1 MNEARNAI
9 LARLNK
15 QINTGNSKRDQLIST
30 QTKALNT
37 KQTFDQLTEKLKENR
52 AEVYRVSSKNWIDT
66 LTQIALEKKLNT
78 WLIGGNLRTIE
89 QAGKA
94 LTEASPEISL
104 VHYSQSYESL
114 KKTLFHEIDASV
126 TLAKAA
132 IADTGTLILI
142 PDKNEPRMMSLVPP
156 VHVVILKE
164 QDVVGSFQ
172 QLVDHPPWSIQ
183 NMPSNIVFI
192 SSPSKTADIQQ
203 TLAYGAHG
211 PKNLI
216 VLILS

>member
-1 MNEARNAI
+1 MNEARSAI

-15 QINTGNSKRDQLIST
+15 QIGRGNSKRDQLTST

-37 KQTFDQLTEKLKENR
+37 KQASALLTEKLIENR
-52 AEVYRVSSKNWIDT
+52 AEVYRVNSKNWTDT
-66 LTQIALEKKLNT
+66 LTQIASEKKLNA
-78 WLIGGNLRTIE
+78 WLIGENLREIE

-94 LTEASPEISL
+94 LTGASPKISL
-104 VHYSQSYESL
+104 VHYSQNYESL
-114 KKTLFHEIDASV
+114 KQILFHKIDASI

-132 IADTGTLILI
+132 IAETGTLVLI

-156 VHVVILKE
+156 VHIVLLKE

-172 QLVDHPPWSIQ
+172 QLVDHPPWSSQ
-183 NMPSNIVFI
+183 KMPSNIVFI